1 MTTYTYEKQCA
12 LDRLTLEIQQSAIVT
27 ALSHMTGTVAETRV
41 VFKAELSSGDE
52 ELLDGVVAA
61 HVNTPLPNTPEPT
74 DSDGSRIVRAK
85 VTKSGWHYEP
95 RSISWKCGGR
105 ASLCNKN
112 PSLADL
118 GDAVLKFYNA
128 SDVALTQGAEES
140 DGDFQARL
148 ASDCV
153 KTVVDWWPQ
162 HDIDIIGGILFVK
175 NVTADQALVHVVAAP
190 DIPAIL
196 GGSVPFQ
203 NGGFDLSFFHDA
215 GTSQSSGRLDLNGR
229 GAKTLVFDPVYASN
243 KLRFSVNHPV
253 GYAAS
258 LMILFEGYKE

>member
-1 MTTYTYEKQCA
+1 MATYTYEKQCA
-12 LDRLTLEIQQSAIVT
+12 VDRLTVEIQQSAIVT
-27 ALSHMTGTVAETRV
+27 ALSHMTGTATETRV
-41 VFKAELSSGDE
+41 VFKAALSSEDE
-52 ELLDGVVAA
+52 DLLDAIVAA
-61 HVNTPLPNTPEPT
+61 HVNTPLPNAPEPT
-74 DSDGSRIVRAK
+74 DSDGSRIVRVK

-105 ASLCNKN
+105 ASLYNRD
-112 PSLADL
+112 PALADL
-118 GDAVLKFYNA
+118 GDAVLKFYDA
-128 SDVALTQGAEES
+128 GGVALTQGAEES
-140 DGDFQARL
+140 DVDFQTRL
-148 ASDCV
+148 TADCV
-153 KTVVDWWPQ
+153 KTLVDWWPQ

-175 NVTADQALVHVVAAP
+175 NVTADRAVVHVVAAP

-215 GTSQSSGRLDLNGR
+215 GTGQSSGQLNLNGR
-229 GAKTLVFDPVYASN
+229 GVKTLVYDPVYASN
-243 KLRFSVNHPV
+243 KLRFSVNHPA